1 MKIDRF
7 NLLIYNV
14 VHYNILKKHF
24 FLLGMLMSFCS
35 FGVLAQTSI
44 RGTVTSADGE
54 PIIGANVIEVGTTNG
69 TVTDLDGNY
78 MLKVGANAVL
88 EFTYTGYISQRLT
101 VGAQTAIN
109 VTLLEGVALDEIVVT
124 ALGISREKKSLT
136 YAAQTIQGGQLT
148 QVRDAN
154 FANTLNGKVA
164 GLVVTNAASGVG
176 GATRVNLRGNRSIQS
191 SNNALFVI
199 DGVPVDNSTPGQV
212 GNDFGGYNGSDGVA
226 NINPDDIESISVLK
240 GAAASVLYGSRAA
253 NGVILI
259 TTKKG
264 SAGALSVDVNSGVQ
278 FDAPLTLPYLQ
289 NEFGQGNG
297 GAFGA
302 RASGSWGPKINN
314 QAVTDWTG
322 KSQNMTAQPNNIADF
337 FQLGSAFN
345 NAIGIKGGTEK
356 VQSYFSFTNNQ
367 AAGIVPGNTL
377 DRNTVNWRISTNIS
391 KKFST
396 DAKITYVNQILNNK
410 LRSGEESSEVMNLYK
425 TPRSIRNEDMRNYES
440 PSGAPNYWTS
450 SSIYMNP
457 YWTINRTSADE
468 ERTRT
473 TGLVSATYQ
482 INEDMKVL
490 ARVSLDQ
497 YTDRGENTFYNNT
510 LLFAQAGGSFQKYFR
525 QVQERNAEL
534 LLLGNKKLS
543 NNLKI
548 SYTLG
553 LADLTRKADFTQT
566 NANGLL
572 VPNKFNLGF
581 ARTLSV
587 GTGFVERDLQSVFGS
602 VQVALKD
609 YLYLDL
615 TARNDWS
622 STLPAPHTYFY
633 PSLGLTAVLSDM
645 VELPSFVNFAKLRG
659 SYTRVG
665 NDAAPYLLTQTY
677 SFSQGGIGGFINR
690 DGTQAIGDLKPE
702 LTTSLE
708 FGLDGRFFDNRV
720 GLDLTFYKTNSVNQ
734 LLSLPLAP
742 ASGFS
747 NQYINAG
754 DIQNSGVELTLTGSP
769 VKKDDFVWDITLNY
783 ARNVNKIVSLHP
795 DIKQT
800 FLSSGYGR
808 TAGVL
813 VKEGGAYG
821 DLFADGW
828 ATAPDGQFI
837 MDAAGKPVLT
847 STQAFLGNFNP
858 KFTLGLNNAFSFGKI
873 SINVL
878 IDARVGGVMTSGS
891 DANLAFDGN
900 AAYTTAYRDGGWIL
914 PGVVKSGESF
924 TPNKT
929 PINAE
934 TFWTTVSNGRYSWGQ
949 LFTYDAT
956 NVRIREAA
964 VGYDFSLA
972 NSFVKKARLSIVAR
986 NLFFLTKGNAI
997 IDVPGIPTRKMWFDP
1012 DVNLGAGN
1020 YQGIEYGTLPS
1031 ARSIGLN
1038 LNLSF

>member
-1 MKIDRF
+1 M
-7 NLLIYNV
+7 
-14 VHYNILKKHF
+14 KKHL
-24 FLLGMLMSFCS
+24 FL
-35 FGVLAQTSI
+35 FGVLLYGYSLGVNAQASV
-44 RGTVTSADGE
+44 RGTVTSSDGE
-54 PIIGANVIEVGTTNG
+54 PIIGANVIELGSNNG

-78 MLKVGANAVL
+78 QLKVGPNAIL
-88 EFTYTGYISQRLT
+88 EFTYTGYVSQKFT
-101 VGAQTAIN
+101 VGTQTIIN
-109 VTLLEGVALDEIVVT
+109 VTLAEGVALSEIIVT
-124 ALGISREKKSLT
+124 ALGISRERKSLS

-154 FANTLNGKVA
+154 FVNTLQGKVA
-164 GLVVTNAASGVG
+164 GLVVTSASSGVG

-191 SNNALFVI
+191 SNNALFVV

-226 NINPDDIESISVLK
+226 NINPDDIESINVLK

-264 SAGALSVDVNSGVQ
+264 SAGAISVDVNSGAQ
-278 FDAPLTLPYLQ
+278 FDAPLTLPQLQ
-289 NEFGQGNG
+289 NEYGQGNG

-302 RASGSWGPKINN
+302 KASASWGPKMNN

-322 KSQNMTAQPNNIADF
+322 KSQNMVPQPNNISDF
-337 FQLGSAFN
+337 FQIGSSFN
-345 NAIGIKGGTEK
+345 NSIGIKGGTDK

-367 AAGIVPGNTL
+367 AAGVVPGNTL
-377 DRNTVNWRISTNIS
+377 DRNTINLRISTNLS

-396 DAKITYVNQILNNK
+396 DAKVTYVNQILNNK

-425 TPRSIRNEDMRNYES
+425 TPRSIRIEDMQNYES
-440 PSGAPNYWTS
+440 EAGVPTYWTS

-482 INEDMKVL
+482 INDDIKVL

-497 YTDRGENTFYNNT
+497 YTDKGENTFFNNT
-510 LLFAQAGGSFQKYFR
+510 LLFAWLGGTYQKSFR
-525 QVQERNAEL
+525 QVQERNSEL
-534 LLLGNKKLS
+534 LLIGNKKL
-543 NNLKI
+543 NNKVKL
-548 SYTLG
+548 SYTFG
-553 LADLTRKADFTQT
+553 VADVARKSDFTQT
-566 NANGLL
+566 SANGLL
-572 VPNKFNLGF
+572 VPNKFDLGF
-581 ARTLSV
+581 ARNLAV
-587 GTGFVERDLQSVFGS
+587 GTGFIERDLQSVFGS
-602 VQVALKD
+602 VQVSLND
-609 YLYLDL
+609 YLYFDV

-622 STLPAPHTYFY
+622 STLPAPHSYFY

-645 VELPSFVNFAKLRG
+645 VELPSFISFAKLRG

-677 SFSQGGIGGFINR
+677 SFSQGGVGGFINR
-690 DGTQAIGDLKPE
+690 DATQAFGELKPE

-708 FGLDGRFFDNRV
+708 FGFDGRFFDNRM
-720 GLDLTFYKTNSVNQ
+720 GLDVTFYKTNSINQ

-754 DIQNSGVELTLTGSP
+754 DIENSGVELTLTGSP
-769 VKKDDFVWDITLNY
+769 IKKNDLTWDVMLNY
-783 ARNVNKIVSLHP
+783 ARNVNAIVALHP

-800 FLSSGYGR
+800 FISSGFVR

-821 DLFADGW
+821 DLYADGW
-828 ATAPDGQFI
+828 ARTPSGQLI
-837 MDAAGKPVLT
+837 MDGAGKPLVS
-847 STQAFLGNFNP
+847 STQEYLGNFNP

-873 SINVL
+873 RLNVL
-878 IDARVGGVMTSGS
+878 VDARIGGVMTSGS
-891 DANLAFDGN
+891 DASLAFDGSS
-900 AAYTTAYRDGGWIL
+900 AITTAYREGGWVL
-914 PGVVKSGESF
+914 PGVTLSNNEYI
-924 TPNKT
+924 PNT
-929 PINAE
+929 YPINAE
-934 TFWTTVSNGRYSWGQ
+934 TFWTTVSKGRYSWGQ
-949 LFTYDAT
+949 VFTYDAT

-964 VGYDFSLA
+964 VGYDITI
-972 NSFVKKARLSIVAR
+972 NSQYVKKATLSIVAR
-986 NLFFLTKGNAI
+986 NLFFLAKGNAI
-997 IDVPGIPTRKMWFDP
+997 IDIPGIPTRKMWFDP

-1020 YQGIEYGTLPS
+1020 YQGVEFGTLPS
-1031 ARSIGLN
+1031 SRSIGLN
-1038 LNLSF
+1038 LSLSF

>member
-1 MKIDRF
+1 M
-7 NLLIYNV
+7 
-14 VHYNILKKHF
+14 KKHL
-24 FLLGMLMSFCS
+24 FL
-35 FGVLAQTSI
+35 FGVLLYGYSLGVNAQASV
-44 RGTVTSADGE
+44 RGTVTRSDGE
-54 PIIGANVIEVGTTNG
+54 PIIGANVIELGSNNG

-78 MLKVGANAVL
+78 QLKVGPNAIL
-88 EFTYTGYISQRLT
+88 EFTYTGYVSQKFT
-101 VGAQTAIN
+101 VGTQTIIN
-109 VTLLEGVALDEIVVT
+109 VTLAEGVALSEIIVT
-124 ALGISREKKSLT
+124 ALGISRERKSLS

-154 FANTLNGKVA
+154 FVNTLQGKVA
-164 GLVVTNAASGVG
+164 GLVVTSASSGVG

-191 SNNALFVI
+191 SNNALFVV

-226 NINPDDIESISVLK
+226 NINPDDIESINVLK

-264 SAGALSVDVNSGVQ
+264 SAGAISVDVNSGAQ
-278 FDAPLTLPYLQ
+278 FDAPLTLPQLQ
-289 NEFGQGNG
+289 NEYGQGNG

-302 RASGSWGPKINN
+302 KASASWGPKMNN
-314 QAVTDWTG
+314 QAVIDWTG
-322 KSQNMTAQPNNIADF
+322 KAQGMVPQPNNISDF
-337 FQLGSAFN
+337 FQIGSSFN
-345 NAIGIKGGTEK
+345 NSVGIKGGTDK

-367 AAGIVPGNTL
+367 AAGVVPGNSL
-377 DRNTVNWRISTNIS
+377 DRNTINLRISTNLS

-396 DAKITYVNQILNNK
+396 DAKVTYVNQILNNK

-425 TPRSIRNEDMRNYES
+425 TPRSIRIEDMQNYES
-440 PSGAPNYWTS
+440 EAGVPTYWTS

-482 INEDMKVL
+482 INDDIKVL

-497 YTDRGENTFYNNT
+497 YTDKGENTFFNNT
-510 LLFAQAGGSFQKYFR
+510 LLFAWLGGTYQKSFR
-525 QVQERNAEL
+525 QVQERNSEL
-534 LLLGNKKLS
+534 LLIGNKKL
-543 NNLKI
+543 NNKVKL
-548 SYTLG
+548 SYTFG
-553 LADLTRKADFTQT
+553 VADVARKSDFTQT
-566 NANGLL
+566 SANGLL
-572 VPNKFNLGF
+572 VPNKFDLGF
-581 ARTLSV
+581 ARNLAV
-587 GTGFVERDLQSVFGS
+587 GTGLVERDLQSVFGS
-602 VQVALKD
+602 VQVSLKD
-609 YLYLDL
+609 YLYLDV

-622 STLPAPHTYFY
+622 STLPAPHSYFY

-645 VELPSFVNFAKLRG
+645 VELPSFISFAKLRG

-677 SFSQGGIGGFINR
+677 SFSQGGVGGFINR
-690 DGTQAIGDLKPE
+690 DATQAFGELKPE

-708 FGLDGRFFDNRV
+708 FGFDGRFFDNRM
-720 GLDLTFYKTNSVNQ
+720 GLDVTFYKTNSINQ

-754 DIQNSGVELTLTGSP
+754 DIENSGVELTLTGSP
-769 VKKDDFVWDITLNY
+769 IKKNDLTWDVMLNY
-783 ARNVNKIVSLHP
+783 ARNVNAIVALHP

-800 FLSSGYGR
+800 FISSGFVR

-821 DLFADGW
+821 DLYADGW
-828 ATAPDGQFI
+828 ARTPSGQLI
-837 MDAAGKPVLT
+837 MDGAGKPLVS
-847 STQAFLGNFNP
+847 STQEYLGNFNP

-873 SINVL
+873 RLNVL
-878 IDARVGGVMTSGS
+878 VDARIGGVMTSGS
-891 DANLAFDGN
+891 DASLAFDGSS
-900 AAYTTAYRDGGWIL
+900 AITTAYREGGWVL
-914 PGVVKSGESF
+914 PGVTLSNNEYI
-924 TPNKT
+924 PNT
-929 PINAE
+929 YPINAE
-934 TFWTTVSNGRYSWGQ
+934 TFWTTVSKGRYSWGQ
-949 LFTYDAT
+949 VFTYDAT

-964 VGYDFSLA
+964 VGYDITI
-972 NSFVKKARLSIVAR
+972 NSQYVKKATLSIVAR
-986 NLFFLTKGNAI
+986 NLFFLAKGNAI
-997 IDVPGIPTRKMWFDP
+997 IDIPGIPTRKMWFDP

-1020 YQGIEYGTLPS
+1020 YQGVEFGTLPS
-1031 ARSIGLN
+1031 SRSIGLN
-1038 LNLSF
+1038 LSLSF

>member
-1 MKIDRF
+1 M
-7 NLLIYNV
+7 
-14 VHYNILKKHF
+14 KKHL
-24 FLLGMLMSFCS
+24 FLFGVLMSFCS
-35 FGVLAQTSI
+35 FGVFAQVSI
-44 RGTVTSADGE
+44 RGTVTSSDGE
-54 PIIGANVIEVGTTNG
+54 PVIGANVIELGTTNG

-78 MLKVGANAVL
+78 ILKVGANAVI
-88 EFTYTGYISQRLT
+88 EFTYTGYVTQKIT
-101 VGAQTAIN
+101 VGAQTTIN
-109 VTLLEGVALDEIVVT
+109 VTLTEGVALSEIVVT

-264 SAGALSVDVNSGVQ
+264 GAGAISVDANSGVQ

-289 NEFGQGNG
+289 NEYGQGNG

-302 RASGSWGPKINN
+302 RASGSWGPKMNN
-314 QAVTDWTG
+314 QALTDWTG
-322 KSQNMTAQPNNIADF
+322 KSQNMTPQPNNVADF
-337 FQLGSAFN
+337 FQIGSAFN
-345 NAIGIKGGTEK
+345 NAVGIKAGTDK
-356 VQSYFSFTNNQ
+356 VKSYFSFTNNQ
-367 AAGIVPGNTL
+367 ASGVIPGNTL
-377 DRNTVNWRISTNIS
+377 DRNTVNLRISTNLS

-396 DAKITYVNQILNNK
+396 DAKVTYVNQMLNNK

-425 TPRSIRNEDMRNYES
+425 TPRSIRIEDMQNYES
-440 PSGAPNYWTS
+440 ESGAPNYWTS

-473 TGLVSATYQ
+473 TGLVSATYN
-482 INEDMKVL
+482 INNDMKVL

-534 LLLGNKKLS
+534 LLIGNKKI
-543 NNLKI
+543 NNNFKL
-548 SYTLG
+548 SYTFG
-553 LADLTRKADFTQT
+553 LADLARKSDFTQT
-566 NANGLL
+566 SANGLL
-572 VPNKFNLGF
+572 VPNKFDLGF

-587 GTGFVERDLQSVFGS
+587 GTGFVERDLQSAFGT
-602 VQVALKD
+602 VQVSLKD
-609 YLYLDL
+609 YLYLDV

-622 STLPAPHTYFY
+622 STLPAPHSYFY

-645 VELPSFVNFAKLRG
+645 VELPSFVSFAKFRG

-702 LTTSLE
+702 LTTSVE
-708 FGLDGRFFDNRV
+708 FGFDGRFFDNRM
-720 GLDLTFYKTNSVNQ
+720 GLDVTFYRTNSVNQ

-769 VKKDDFVWDITLNY
+769 IKKDDFVWDLTLNY
-783 ARNVNKIVSLHP
+783 ARNVNTIVSLHP

-821 DLFADGW
+821 DLYADGW
-828 ATAPDGQFI
+828 AKAPDGQFI
-837 MDAAGKPVLT
+837 MDASGKPVLT
-847 STQAFLGNFNP
+847 STQEFLGNFNP

-873 SINVL
+873 SLNVL
-878 IDARVGGVMTSGS
+878 VDARIGGVMTSGS

-900 AAYTTAYRDGGWIL
+900 AAYTTAYRDGGWVL
-914 PGVVKSGESF
+914 PGVIKKGESY
-924 TPNKT
+924 TPNTT

-964 VGYDFSLA
+964 VGYNFTVN
-972 NSFVKKARLSIVAR
+972 NSFVKKAKLSIVAR
-986 NLFFLTKGNAI
+986 NLFFLTKGKAI
-997 IDVPGIPTRKMWFDP
+997 IDVPGVPTRKMWFDP

-1020 YQGIEYGTLPS
+1020 YQGIEYGSLPS

>member
-1 MKIDRF
+1 M
-7 NLLIYNV
+7 
-14 VHYNILKKHF
+14 KKHL
-24 FLLGMLMSFCS
+24 FL
-35 FGVLAQTSI
+35 FGVLLYGYSLGVNAQASV
-44 RGTVTSADGE
+44 RGTVTSSDGE
-54 PIIGANVIEVGTTNG
+54 PIIGANVIELGSNNG

-78 MLKVGANAVL
+78 QLKVGPNAIL
-88 EFTYTGYISQRLT
+88 EFTYTGYVSQKFT
-101 VGAQTAIN
+101 VGTQTIIN
-109 VTLLEGVALDEIVVT
+109 VTLAEGVALSEIIVT
-124 ALGISREKKSLT
+124 ALGISRERKSLS

-154 FANTLNGKVA
+154 FVNTLQGKVA
-164 GLVVTNAASGVG
+164 GLVVTSASSGVG

-191 SNNALFVI
+191 SNNALFVV

-226 NINPDDIESISVLK
+226 NINPDDIESINVLK

-264 SAGALSVDVNSGVQ
+264 SAGAISVDVNSGAQ
-278 FDAPLTLPYLQ
+278 FDAPLTLPQLQ
-289 NEFGQGNG
+289 NEYGQGNG

-302 RASGSWGPKINN
+302 KASASWGPKMNN
-314 QAVTDWTG
+314 QAVIDWTG
-322 KSQNMTAQPNNIADF
+322 KAQGMVPQPNNISDF
-337 FQLGSAFN
+337 FQIGSSFN
-345 NAIGIKGGTEK
+345 NSVGIKGGTDK

-367 AAGIVPGNTL
+367 AAGVVPGNSL
-377 DRNTVNWRISTNIS
+377 DRNTINLRISTNLS

-396 DAKITYVNQILNNK
+396 DAKVTYVNQILNNK

-425 TPRSIRNEDMRNYES
+425 TPRSIRIEDMQNYES
-440 PSGAPNYWTS
+440 EAGVPTYWTS

-482 INEDMKVL
+482 INDDIKVL

-497 YTDRGENTFYNNT
+497 YTDKGENTFFNNT
-510 LLFAQAGGSFQKYFR
+510 LLFAWLGGTYQKSFR
-525 QVQERNAEL
+525 QVQERNSEL
-534 LLLGNKKLS
+534 LLIGNKKL
-543 NNLKI
+543 NNKVKL
-548 SYTLG
+548 SYTFG
-553 LADLTRKADFTQT
+553 VADVARKSDFTQT
-566 NANGLL
+566 SANGLL
-572 VPNKFNLGF
+572 VPNKFDLGF
-581 ARTLSV
+581 ARNLAV
-587 GTGFVERDLQSVFGS
+587 GTGLVERDLQSVFGS
-602 VQVALKD
+602 VQVSLKD
-609 YLYLDL
+609 YLYLDV

-622 STLPAPHTYFY
+622 STLPAPHSYFY

-645 VELPSFVNFAKLRG
+645 VELPSFISFAKLRG

-677 SFSQGGIGGFINR
+677 SFSQGGVGGFINR
-690 DGTQAIGDLKPE
+690 DATQAFGELKPE

-708 FGLDGRFFDNRV
+708 FGFDGRFFDNRM
-720 GLDLTFYKTNSVNQ
+720 GLDVTFYKTNSINQ

-754 DIQNSGVELTLTGSP
+754 DIENSGVELTLTGSP
-769 VKKDDFVWDITLNY
+769 IKKNDLTWDVMLNY
-783 ARNVNKIVSLHP
+783 ARNVNAIVALHP

-800 FLSSGYGR
+800 FISSGFVR

-821 DLFADGW
+821 DLYADGW
-828 ATAPDGQFI
+828 ARTPSGQLI
-837 MDAAGKPVLT
+837 MDGAGKPLVS
-847 STQAFLGNFNP
+847 STQEYLGNFNP

-873 SINVL
+873 RLNVL
-878 IDARVGGVMTSGS
+878 VDARIGGVMTSGS
-891 DANLAFDGN
+891 DASLAFDGSS
-900 AAYTTAYRDGGWIL
+900 AITTAYREGGWVL
-914 PGVVKSGESF
+914 PGVTLSNNEYI
-924 TPNKT
+924 PNT
-929 PINAE
+929 YPINAE
-934 TFWTTVSNGRYSWGQ
+934 TFWTTVSKGRYSWGQ
-949 LFTYDAT
+949 VFTYDAT

-964 VGYDFSLA
+964 VGYDITI
-972 NSFVKKARLSIVAR
+972 NSQYVKKATLSIVAR
-986 NLFFLTKGNAI
+986 NLFFLAKGNAI
-997 IDVPGIPTRKMWFDP
+997 IDIPGIPTRKMWFDP

-1020 YQGIEYGTLPS
+1020 YQGVEFGTLPS
-1031 ARSIGLN
+1031 SRSIGLN
-1038 LNLSF
+1038 LSLSF

>member
-1 MKIDRF
+1 MMKH
-7 NLLIYNV
+7 L
-14 VHYNILKKHF
+14 
-24 FLLGMLMSFCS
+24 FLFGMLLSCCS
-35 FGVLAQTSI
+35 IGALAQASI
-44 RGTVTSADGE
+44 RGTVTSSDGE
-54 PIIGANVIEVGTTNG
+54 PIIGANVIELGSNNG

-78 MLKVGANAVL
+78 QLKVGVNAIL
-88 EFTYTGYISQRLT
+88 EFTYTGYVSQKFT
-101 VGAQTAIN
+101 VGTQTIIN
-109 VTLLEGVALDEIVVT
+109 VTLTEGVALSEIVVT

-154 FANTLNGKVA
+154 FANTLQGKVA
-164 GLVVTNAASGVG
+164 GLVVTNASSGVG

-264 SAGALSVDVNSGVQ
+264 GAGAISVDVNSGAQ

-289 NEFGQGNG
+289 NEYGQGNG
-297 GAFGA
+297 GVFGA
-302 RASGSWGPKINN
+302 RASGSWGPKMNN

-322 KSQNMTAQPNNIADF
+322 KSQNMTPQPNNISDF
-337 FQLGSAFN
+337 FQLGSSFN
-345 NAIGIKGGTEK
+345 NSVGIKGGTDK

-367 AAGIVPGNTL
+367 AAGVVPGNTL
-377 DRNTVNWRISTNIS
+377 DRNTVNLRISTNLS

-396 DAKITYVNQILNNK
+396 DAKVTYVNQILNNK

-425 TPRSIRNEDMRNYES
+425 TPRSVRNVDMQNYES
-440 PSGAPNYWTS
+440 ASGAPNYWTS

-473 TGLVSATYQ
+473 TGLVSATYN
-482 INEDMKVL
+482 INDDMKVL

-534 LLLGNKKLS
+534 LLIGNKKINS
-543 NNLKI
+543 NLKL
-548 SYTLG
+548 SYTFG
-553 LADLTRKADFTQT
+553 IADLARKSDFTQT
-566 NANGLL
+566 SANGLL
-572 VPNKFNLGF
+572 VPNKFDLGF

-602 VQVALKD
+602 VQVSLKD
-609 YLYLDL
+609 YLYLDV
-615 TARNDWS
+615 TTRNDWS
-622 STLPAPHTYFY
+622 STLPAPHSYFY

-645 VELPSFVNFAKLRG
+645 IELPSFVSFAKLRG

-702 LTTSLE
+702 LTTSVE
-708 FGLDGRFFDNRV
+708 FGFDGRFFDNRI
-720 GLDLTFYKTNSVNQ
+720 GLDVTFYRTNSVNQ

-769 VKKDDFVWDITLNY
+769 VKKDDFSWDITLNY
-783 ARNVNKIVSLHP
+783 ARNVNTIVSLHP

-821 DLFADGW
+821 DLYADGW
-828 ATAPDGQFI
+828 AQAPDGKFI
-837 MDAAGKPVLT
+837 MDASGKPVLT
-847 STQAFLGNFNP
+847 ATQEFLGNFNP
-858 KFTLGLNNAFSFGKI
+858 KFTLGLNNAFSFGKM
-873 SINVL
+873 SVNVL
-878 IDARVGGVMTSGS
+878 IDARIGGVMTSGS

-900 AAYTTAYRDGGWIL
+900 AAYTTAYREGGWVI
-914 PGVVKSGESF
+914 PGVVKNGESY
-924 TPNKT
+924 TPNTT

-964 VGYDFSLA
+964 VGYDFTVN
-972 NSFVKKARLSIVAR
+972 NSFVKKAKLSIVAR
-986 NLFFLTKGNAI
+986 NLFFLAKGNAI
-997 IDVPGIPTRKMWFDP
+997 MDIPGVPTRKMWFDP

>member
-1 MKIDRF
+1 M
-7 NLLIYNV
+7 
-14 VHYNILKKHF
+14 KKHL
-24 FLLGMLMSFCS
+24 FL
-35 FGVLAQTSI
+35 FGVLLYGYSLGVNAQASV
-44 RGTVTSADGE
+44 RGTVTRSDGE
-54 PIIGANVIEVGTTNG
+54 PIIGANVIELGSNNG

-78 MLKVGANAVL
+78 QLKVGPNAIL
-88 EFTYTGYISQRLT
+88 EFTYTGYVSQKFT
-101 VGAQTAIN
+101 VGTQTIIN
-109 VTLLEGVALDEIVVT
+109 VTLAEGVALSEIIVT
-124 ALGISREKKSLT
+124 ALGISRERKSLS

-154 FANTLNGKVA
+154 FVNTLQGKVA
-164 GLVVTNAASGVG
+164 GLVVTSASSGVG

-191 SNNALFVI
+191 SNNALFVV

-226 NINPDDIESISVLK
+226 NINPDDIESINVLK

-264 SAGALSVDVNSGVQ
+264 SAGAISVDVNSGAQ
-278 FDAPLTLPYLQ
+278 FDAPLTLPHLQ
-289 NEFGQGNG
+289 NEYGQGNG

-302 RASGSWGPKINN
+302 KASASWGPKMNN
-314 QAVTDWTG
+314 QAVIDWTG
-322 KSQNMTAQPNNIADF
+322 KAQGMVPQPNNISDF
-337 FQLGSAFN
+337 FQIGSSFSN
-345 NAIGIKGGTEK
+345 SVGIKGGTDK

-367 AAGIVPGNTL
+367 AAGVVPGNSL
-377 DRNTVNWRISTNIS
+377 DRNTINLRISTNLS

-396 DAKITYVNQILNNK
+396 DAKVTYVNQILNNK

-425 TPRSIRNEDMRNYES
+425 TPRSIRIEDMQNYES
-440 PSGAPNYWTS
+440 EAGVPTYWTS

-482 INEDMKVL
+482 INDDIKVL

-497 YTDRGENTFYNNT
+497 YTDKGENTFFNNT
-510 LLFAQAGGSFQKYFR
+510 LLFAWLGGTYQKSFR
-525 QVQERNAEL
+525 QVQERNSEL
-534 LLLGNKKLS
+534 LLIGNKKL
-543 NNLKI
+543 NNKVKL
-548 SYTLG
+548 SYTFG
-553 LADLTRKADFTQT
+553 VADVARKSDFTQT
-566 NANGLL
+566 SANGLL
-572 VPNKFNLGF
+572 VPNKFDLGF
-581 ARTLSV
+581 ARNLAV
-587 GTGFVERDLQSVFGS
+587 GTGFIERDLQSVFGS
-602 VQVALKD
+602 VQVSLND
-609 YLYLDL
+609 YLYFDV

-622 STLPAPHTYFY
+622 STLPAPHSYFY

-645 VELPSFVNFAKLRG
+645 VELPSFISFAKLRG

-677 SFSQGGIGGFINR
+677 SFSQGGVGGFINR
-690 DGTQAIGDLKPE
+690 DATQAFGELKPE

-708 FGLDGRFFDNRV
+708 FGFDGRFFDNRM
-720 GLDLTFYKTNSVNQ
+720 GLDVTFYKTNSINQ

-754 DIQNSGVELTLTGSP
+754 DIKNSGVELTLTGSP
-769 VKKDDFVWDITLNY
+769 IKKNDLTWDVMLNY
-783 ARNVNKIVSLHP
+783 ARNVNAIVALHP

-800 FLSSGYGR
+800 FISSGFVR

-821 DLFADGW
+821 DLYADGW
-828 ATAPDGQFI
+828 ARTPSGQLI
-837 MDAAGKPVLT
+837 MDGAGKPLVS
-847 STQAFLGNFNP
+847 STQEYLGNFNP

-873 SINVL
+873 RLNVL
-878 IDARVGGVMTSGS
+878 VDARIGGVMTSGS
-891 DANLAFDGN
+891 DASLAFDGSS
-900 AAYTTAYRDGGWIL
+900 AITTAYREGGWVL
-914 PGVVKSGESF
+914 PGVTLSNNEYI
-924 TPNKT
+924 PNT
-929 PINAE
+929 YPINAE
-934 TFWTTVSNGRYSWGQ
+934 TFWTTVSKGRYSWGQ
-949 LFTYDAT
+949 VFTYDAT

-964 VGYDFSLA
+964 VGYDITI
-972 NSFVKKARLSIVAR
+972 NSQYVKKATLSIVAR
-986 NLFFLTKGNAI
+986 NLFFLAKGNAI
-997 IDVPGIPTRKMWFDP
+997 IDIPGIPTRKMWFDP

-1020 YQGIEYGTLPS
+1020 YQGVEFGTLPS
-1031 ARSIGLN
+1031 SRSIGLN
-1038 LNLSF
+1038 LSLSF

>member
-1 MKIDRF
+1 M
-7 NLLIYNV
+7 
-14 VHYNILKKHF
+14 KKHL
-24 FLLGMLMSFCS
+24 FL
-35 FGVLAQTSI
+35 FGVLLYGYSLGVNAQASV
-44 RGTVTSADGE
+44 RGTVTHSDGE
-54 PIIGANVIEVGTTNG
+54 PIIGANVIELGSNNG

-78 MLKVGANAVL
+78 QLKVGPNAIL
-88 EFTYTGYISQRLT
+88 EFTYTGYVSQKFT
-101 VGAQTAIN
+101 VGNQTIIN
-109 VTLLEGVALDEIVVT
+109 VTLAEGVALSEIIFT
-124 ALGISREKKSLT
+124 ALGISRERKSLS

-154 FANTLNGKVA
+154 FVNTLQGKVA
-164 GLVVTNAASGVG
+164 GLVVTSASSGVG

-191 SNNALFVI
+191 SNNALFVV

-226 NINPDDIESISVLK
+226 NINPDDIESINVLK

-264 SAGALSVDVNSGVQ
+264 SAGAISVDVNSGAQ
-278 FDAPLTLPYLQ
+278 FDAPLTLPHLQ
-289 NEFGQGNG
+289 NEYGQGNG

-302 RASGSWGPKINN
+302 KASASWGPKMNN

-322 KSQNMTAQPNNIADF
+322 KSQNMVPQPNNISDF
-337 FQLGSAFN
+337 FQIGSSFN
-345 NAIGIKGGTEK
+345 NSVGIKGGSEK

-367 AAGIVPGNTL
+367 VSGIVPGNTL
-377 DRNTVNWRISTNIS
+377 DRNTINLRISTNLS

-396 DAKITYVNQILNNK
+396 DAKVTYVNQILNNK

-425 TPRSIRNEDMRNYES
+425 TPRSIRIEDMQNYES
-440 PSGAPNYWTS
+440 EAGVPTYWTS

-482 INEDMKVL
+482 INDDMKVL

-497 YTDRGENTFYNNT
+497 YTDKGENTFYNNT
-510 LLFAQAGGSFQKYFR
+510 LLFAWLGGTYQKSFR
-525 QVQERNAEL
+525 QVQERNSEL
-534 LLLGNKKLS
+534 LFIGNKKL
-543 NNLKI
+543 NNKVKL
-548 SYTLG
+548 SYTFG
-553 LADLTRKADFTQT
+553 VADVARKSDFTQT
-566 NANGLL
+566 SANGLL
-572 VPNKFNLGF
+572 VPNKFDLGF
-581 ARTLSV
+581 ARNLAV
-587 GTGFVERDLQSVFGS
+587 GTGFIERDLQSVFGS
-602 VQVALKD
+602 VQVSLND
-609 YLYLDL
+609 YLYFDV

-622 STLPAPHTYFY
+622 STLPAPHSYFY

-645 VELPSFVNFAKLRG
+645 VELPSFISFAKLRG

-677 SFSQGGIGGFINR
+677 SFSQGGVGGFINR
-690 DGTQAIGDLKPE
+690 DATQAFDELKPE

-708 FGLDGRFFDNRV
+708 FGFDGRFFDNRM
-720 GLDLTFYKTNSVNQ
+720 GLDVTFYKTNSINQ

-754 DIQNSGVELTLTGSP
+754 DIENSGVELTLTGSP
-769 VKKDDFVWDITLNY
+769 IKKNDLTWDVTLNY
-783 ARNVNKIVSLHP
+783 ARNVNTVVTLHP

-800 FLSSGYGR
+800 FISSGFVR

-821 DLFADGW
+821 DLYADGW
-828 ATAPDGQFI
+828 ARTASGQLI
-837 MDAAGKPVLT
+837 MDGAGKPLVS
-847 STQAFLGNFNP
+847 STQEYLGNFNP
-858 KFTLGLNNAFSFGKI
+858 KFTIGLNNAFAFGKI
-873 SINVL
+873 RINVL
-878 IDARVGGVMTSGS
+878 VDARIGGVMTSGS
-891 DANLAFDGN
+891 DASLAFDGSS
-900 AAYTTAYRDGGWIL
+900 AITTAYREGGWVL
-914 PGVVKSGESF
+914 PGVTLSNNEYI
-924 TPNKT
+924 PNT
-929 PINAE
+929 SPINAE
-934 TFWTTVSNGRYSWGQ
+934 TFWTTVSKGRYSWGQ
-949 LFTYDAT
+949 VFTYDAT

-964 VGYDFSLA
+964 VGYDITI
-972 NSFVKKARLSIVAR
+972 NSQYVKKATLSIVAR
-986 NLFFLTKGNAI
+986 NLFFLAKGNAI
-997 IDVPGIPTRKMWFDP
+997 IDIPGIPTRKMWFDP

-1020 YQGIEYGTLPS
+1020 YQGVEFGTLPS
-1031 ARSIGLN
+1031 SRSIGLN
-1038 LNLSF
+1038 LSLSF

>member
-1 MKIDRF
+1 MMKH
-7 NLLIYNV
+7 L
-14 VHYNILKKHF
+14 
-24 FLLGMLMSFCS
+24 FLFGMLLSCCS
-35 FGVLAQTSI
+35 IGALAQASI
-44 RGTVTSADGE
+44 RGTVTSSDGE
-54 PIIGANVIEVGTTNG
+54 PIIGANVIELGSNNG

-78 MLKVGANAVL
+78 QLKVGVNAIL
-88 EFTYTGYISQRLT
+88 EFTYTGYVSQKFT
-101 VGAQTAIN
+101 VGTQTIIN
-109 VTLLEGVALDEIVVT
+109 VTMTEGVALSEIVVT

-154 FANTLNGKVA
+154 FANTLQGKVA
-164 GLVVTNAASGVG
+164 GLVVTNASSGVG

-264 SAGALSVDVNSGVQ
+264 GAGAISVDVNSGAQ

-289 NEFGQGNG
+289 NEYGQGNG
-297 GAFGA
+297 GVFGA
-302 RASGSWGPKINN
+302 RASGSWGPKMNN

-322 KSQNMTAQPNNIADF
+322 KSQNMTPQPNNISDF
-337 FQLGSAFN
+337 FQLGSSFN
-345 NAIGIKGGTEK
+345 NSVGIKGGTDK

-367 AAGIVPGNTL
+367 AAGVVPGNTL
-377 DRNTVNWRISTNIS
+377 DRNTVNLRISTNLS

-396 DAKITYVNQILNNK
+396 DAKVTYVNQILNNK

-425 TPRSIRNEDMRNYES
+425 TPRSVRNVDMQNYES
-440 PSGAPNYWTS
+440 ASGAPNYWTS

-473 TGLVSATYQ
+473 TGLVSATYN
-482 INEDMKVL
+482 INDDMKVL

-534 LLLGNKKLS
+534 LLIGNKKINS
-543 NNLKI
+543 NLKL
-548 SYTLG
+548 SYTFG
-553 LADLTRKADFTQT
+553 IADLARKSDFTQT
-566 NANGLL
+566 SANGLL
-572 VPNKFNLGF
+572 VPNKFDLGF

-602 VQVALKD
+602 VQVSLKD
-609 YLYLDL
+609 YLYLDV
-615 TARNDWS
+615 TTRNDWS
-622 STLPAPHTYFY
+622 STLPAPHSYFY

-645 VELPSFVNFAKLRG
+645 IELPSFVSFAKLRG

-702 LTTSLE
+702 LTTSVE
-708 FGLDGRFFDNRV
+708 FGFDGRFFDNRI
-720 GLDLTFYKTNSVNQ
+720 GLDVTFYRTNSVNQ

-769 VKKDDFVWDITLNY
+769 VKKDDFSWDITLNY
-783 ARNVNKIVSLHP
+783 ARNVNTIVSLHP

-821 DLFADGW
+821 DLYADGW
-828 ATAPDGQFI
+828 AQAPDGKFI
-837 MDAAGKPVLT
+837 MDASGKPVLT
-847 STQAFLGNFNP
+847 ATQEFLGNFNP
-858 KFTLGLNNAFSFGKI
+858 KFTLGLNNAFSFGKMSVNI
-873 SINVL
+873 L
-878 IDARVGGVMTSGS
+878 IDARIGGVMTSGS

-900 AAYTTAYRDGGWIL
+900 AAYTTAYREGGWVI
-914 PGVVKSGESF
+914 PGVVKNGESY
-924 TPNKT
+924 TPNTT

-964 VGYDFSLA
+964 VGYDFTVN
-972 NSFVKKARLSIVAR
+972 NSFVKKAKLSIVAR
-986 NLFFLTKGNAI
+986 NLFFLAKGNAI
-997 IDVPGIPTRKMWFDP
+997 MDIPGVPTRKMWFDP

>member
-1 MKIDRF
+1 M
-7 NLLIYNV
+7 
-14 VHYNILKKHF
+14 KKHL
-24 FLLGMLMSFCS
+24 FLLGVLLSCCS
-35 FGVLAQTSI
+35 FGALAQASI
-44 RGTVTSADGE
+44 RGTVTSPDGE
-54 PIIGANVIEVGTTNG
+54 PIIGANVIELGSNNG
-69 TVTDLDGNY
+69 TATDLDGNY
-78 MLKVGANAVL
+78 LLKVGANAIL
-88 EFTYTGYISQRLT
+88 EFTYTGYVSQKFT
-101 VGAQTAIN
+101 VGTQTIIN
-109 VTLLEGVALDEIVVT
+109 VTLTEGVALSEIIVT

-154 FANTLNGKVA
+154 FTNTLQGKVA
-164 GLVVTNAASGVG
+164 GLVVTNASSGVG

-264 SAGALSVDVNSGVQ
+264 GAGAISVDVNSGAQ

-289 NEFGQGNG
+289 NEYGQGNG

-302 RASGSWGPKINN
+302 RASGSWGPKMNN

-322 KSQNMTAQPNNIADF
+322 KSQNMVPQPNNISDF
-337 FQLGSAFN
+337 FQLGSSFN
-345 NAIGIKGGTEK
+345 NSVGIKGGTDK

-367 AAGIVPGNTL
+367 AAGVVPGNTL
-377 DRNTVNWRISTNIS
+377 DRNTVNLRISTNLS

-396 DAKITYVNQILNNK
+396 DAKVTYVNQILNNK

-425 TPRSIRNEDMRNYES
+425 TPRSIRIEDMQNYES
-440 PSGAPNYWTS
+440 GSGAPNYWTS

-473 TGLVSATYQ
+473 TGLVSATYN
-482 INEDMKVL
+482 INDDMKVL

-534 LLLGNKKLS
+534 LLIGNKKINS
-543 NNLKI
+543 NLKL
-548 SYTLG
+548 SYTFG
-553 LADLTRKADFTQT
+553 VADLARKSDFTQT
-566 NANGLL
+566 SANGLL
-572 VPNKFNLGF
+572 VPNKFDLGF

-587 GTGFVERDLQSVFGS
+587 GTGFVERDLQSAFGS
-602 VQVALKD
+602 VQVSLKD
-609 YLYLDL
+609 YLYLDV

-622 STLPAPHTYFY
+622 STLPAPHSYFY

-645 VELPSFVNFAKLRG
+645 VELPSFVSFAKFRG

-677 SFSQGGIGGFINR
+677 SFSQGGVGGFINR

-708 FGLDGRFFDNRV
+708 FGFDGRFFDNRM
-720 GLDLTFYKTNSVNQ
+720 GLDVTFYKTNSVNQ

-754 DIQNSGVELTLTGSP
+754 DIENSGVELTLTGSP
-769 VKKDDFVWDITLNY
+769 IKKDDFSWDITLNY
-783 ARNVNKIVSLHP
+783 ARNVNTIISLHP

-821 DLFADGW
+821 DLYADGW
-828 ATAPDGQFI
+828 AQAPDGQFI
-837 MDAAGKPVLT
+837 MDASGKPVLT
-847 STQAFLGNFNP
+847 ATQEFLGNFNP
-858 KFTLGLNNAFSFGKI
+858 KFSLGLNNAFSFGKM
-873 SINVL
+873 SVNVL
-878 IDARVGGVMTSGS
+878 IDARIGGVMTSGS

-900 AAYTTAYRDGGWIL
+900 AAYTTAYREGGWVI
-914 PGVVKSGESF
+914 PGVVKNGESY
-924 TPNKT
+924 TPNTT

-964 VGYDFSLA
+964 VGYDFTVN
-972 NSFVKKARLSIVAR
+972 NSFVKKAKLSIVAR
-986 NLFFLTKGNAI
+986 NLFFLAKGNAI
-997 IDVPGIPTRKMWFDP
+997 MDVPGVPTRKMWFDP

-1020 YQGIEYGTLPS
+1020 YQGVEYGTLPS

>member
-1 MKIDRF
+1 M
-7 NLLIYNV
+7 
-14 VHYNILKKHF
+14 KKHL
-24 FLLGMLMSFCS
+24 FL
-35 FGVLAQTSI
+35 FGVLLYGYSLGVNAQASV
-44 RGTVTSADGE
+44 RGTVTSSDGE
-54 PIIGANVIEVGTTNG
+54 PIIGANVIELGSNNG

-78 MLKVGANAVL
+78 QLKVGPNAIL
-88 EFTYTGYISQRLT
+88 EFTYTGYVSQKFT
-101 VGAQTAIN
+101 VGNQTIIN
-109 VTLLEGVALDEIVVT
+109 VTLAEGVALSEIIVT
-124 ALGISREKKSLT
+124 ALGISRERKSLS

-154 FANTLNGKVA
+154 FVNTLQGKVA
-164 GLVVTNAASGVG
+164 GLVVTSASSGVG

-191 SNNALFVI
+191 SNNALFVV

-226 NINPDDIESISVLK
+226 NINPDDIESINVLK

-264 SAGALSVDVNSGVQ
+264 SAGAISVDVNSGAQ
-278 FDAPLTLPYLQ
+278 FDAPLTLPHLQ
-289 NEFGQGNG
+289 NEYGQGNG

-302 RASGSWGPKINN
+302 KASASWGPKMNN
-314 QAVTDWTG
+314 QAVIDWTG
-322 KSQNMTAQPNNIADF
+322 KAQGMVPQPNNISDF
-337 FQLGSAFN
+337 FQIGSSFN
-345 NAIGIKGGTEK
+345 NSVGIKGGTDK

-367 AAGIVPGNTL
+367 AAGVVPGNSL
-377 DRNTVNWRISTNIS
+377 DRNTINLRISTNLS

-396 DAKITYVNQILNNK
+396 DAKVTYVNQILNNK

-425 TPRSIRNEDMRNYES
+425 TPRSIRIEDMQNYES
-440 PSGAPNYWTS
+440 EAGVPTYWTS

-482 INEDMKVL
+482 INDDIKVL

-497 YTDRGENTFYNNT
+497 YTDKGENTFFNNT
-510 LLFAQAGGSFQKYFR
+510 LLFAWLGGTYQKSFR
-525 QVQERNAEL
+525 QVQERNSEL
-534 LLLGNKKLS
+534 LLIGNKKL
-543 NNLKI
+543 NNKVKL
-548 SYTLG
+548 SYTFG
-553 LADLTRKADFTQT
+553 VADVARKSDFTQT
-566 NANGLL
+566 SANGLL
-572 VPNKFNLGF
+572 VPNKFDLGF
-581 ARTLSV
+581 ARNLAV
-587 GTGFVERDLQSVFGS
+587 GTGFIERDLQSVFGS
-602 VQVALKD
+602 VQVSLND
-609 YLYLDL
+609 YLYFDV

-622 STLPAPHTYFY
+622 STLPAPHSYFY

-645 VELPSFVNFAKLRG
+645 VELPSFISFAKLRG

-677 SFSQGGIGGFINR
+677 SFSQGGVGGFINR
-690 DGTQAIGDLKPE
+690 DATQAFGELKPE

-708 FGLDGRFFDNRV
+708 FGFDGRFFDNRM
-720 GLDLTFYKTNSVNQ
+720 GLDVTFYKTNSINQ

-754 DIQNSGVELTLTGSP
+754 DIENSGVELTLTGSP
-769 VKKDDFVWDITLNY
+769 IKKNDLTWDVMLNY
-783 ARNVNKIVSLHP
+783 ARNVNAIVALHP

-800 FLSSGYGR
+800 FISSGFVR

-821 DLFADGW
+821 DLYADGW
-828 ATAPDGQFI
+828 ARTPSGQLI
-837 MDAAGKPVLT
+837 MDGAGKPLVS
-847 STQAFLGNFNP
+847 STQEYLGNFNP

-873 SINVL
+873 RLNVL
-878 IDARVGGVMTSGS
+878 VDARIGGVMTSGS
-891 DANLAFDGN
+891 DASLAFDGSS
-900 AAYTTAYRDGGWIL
+900 AITTAYREGGWVL
-914 PGVVKSGESF
+914 PGVTLSNNEYI
-924 TPNKT
+924 PNT
-929 PINAE
+929 YPINAE
-934 TFWTTVSNGRYSWGQ
+934 TFWTTVSKGRYSWGQ
-949 LFTYDAT
+949 VFTYDAT

-964 VGYDFSLA
+964 VGYDITI
-972 NSFVKKARLSIVAR
+972 NSQYVKKATLSIVAR
-986 NLFFLTKGNAI
+986 NLFFLAKGNAI
-997 IDVPGIPTRKMWFDP
+997 IDIPGIPTRKMWFDP

-1020 YQGIEYGTLPS
+1020 YQGVEFGTLPS
-1031 ARSIGLN
+1031 SRSIGLN
-1038 LNLSF
+1038 LSLSF

>member
-1 MKIDRF
+1 M
-7 NLLIYNV
+7 
-14 VHYNILKKHF
+14 KKHL
-24 FLLGMLMSFCS
+24 FL
-35 FGVLAQTSI
+35 FGVLLYGYSLGVNAQASV
-44 RGTVTSADGE
+44 RGTVTSSDGE
-54 PIIGANVIEVGTTNG
+54 PIIGANVIELGSNNG

-78 MLKVGANAVL
+78 QLKVGPNAIL
-88 EFTYTGYISQRLT
+88 EFTYTGYVSQKFT
-101 VGAQTAIN
+101 VGTQTIIN
-109 VTLLEGVALDEIVVT
+109 VTLAEGVALSEIIVT
-124 ALGISREKKSLT
+124 ALGISRERKSLS

-154 FANTLNGKVA
+154 FVNTLQGKVA
-164 GLVVTNAASGVG
+164 GLVVTSASSGVG

-191 SNNALFVI
+191 SNNALFVV

-226 NINPDDIESISVLK
+226 NINPDDIESINVLK

-264 SAGALSVDVNSGVQ
+264 SAGAISVDVNSGAQ
-278 FDAPLTLPYLQ
+278 FDAPLTLPHLQ
-289 NEFGQGNG
+289 NEYGQGNG

-302 RASGSWGPKINN
+302 KASASWGPKMNN

-322 KSQNMTAQPNNIADF
+322 KSQNMVPQPNNISDF
-337 FQLGSAFN
+337 FQIGSSFN
-345 NAIGIKGGTEK
+345 NSVGIKGGTDK

-367 AAGIVPGNTL
+367 AAGVVPGNSL
-377 DRNTVNWRISTNIS
+377 DRNTINLRISTNLS

-396 DAKITYVNQILNNK
+396 DAKVTYVNQILNNK

-425 TPRSIRNEDMRNYES
+425 TPRSIRIEDMQNYES
-440 PSGAPNYWTS
+440 EAGVPTYWTS

-482 INEDMKVL
+482 INDDIKVL

-497 YTDRGENTFYNNT
+497 YTDKGENTFYNNT
-510 LLFAQAGGSFQKYFR
+510 LLFAWLGGTYQKSFR
-525 QVQERNAEL
+525 QVQERNSEL
-534 LLLGNKKLS
+534 LLIGNKKL
-543 NNLKI
+543 NNKVKL
-548 SYTLG
+548 SYTFG
-553 LADLTRKADFTQT
+553 VADVARKSDFTQT
-566 NANGLL
+566 SANGLL
-572 VPNKFNLGF
+572 VPNKFDLGF
-581 ARTLSV
+581 ARNLAV
-587 GTGFVERDLQSVFGS
+587 GTGFIERDLQSVFGS
-602 VQVALKD
+602 VQVSLND
-609 YLYLDL
+609 YLYFDV

-622 STLPAPHTYFY
+622 STLPAPHSYFY

-645 VELPSFVNFAKLRG
+645 VELPSFISFAKLRG

-677 SFSQGGIGGFINR
+677 SFSQGGVGGFINR
-690 DGTQAIGDLKPE
+690 DATQAFGELKPE

-708 FGLDGRFFDNRV
+708 FGFDGRFFDNRM
-720 GLDLTFYKTNSVNQ
+720 GLDVTFYKTNSINQ

-754 DIQNSGVELTLTGSP
+754 DIENSGVELTLTGSP
-769 VKKDDFVWDITLNY
+769 IKKNDLTWDVMLNY
-783 ARNVNKIVSLHP
+783 ARNVNAIVALHP

-800 FLSSGYGR
+800 FISSGFVR

-821 DLFADGW
+821 DLYADGW
-828 ATAPDGQFI
+828 ARTPSGQLI
-837 MDAAGKPVLT
+837 MDGAGKPLVS
-847 STQAFLGNFNP
+847 STQEYLGNFNP

-873 SINVL
+873 RLNVL
-878 IDARVGGVMTSGS
+878 VDARIGGVMTSGS
-891 DANLAFDGN
+891 DASLAFDGSS
-900 AAYTTAYRDGGWIL
+900 AITTAYREGGWVL
-914 PGVVKSGESF
+914 PGVTLSNNEYI
-924 TPNKT
+924 PNT
-929 PINAE
+929 YPINAE
-934 TFWTTVSNGRYSWGQ
+934 TFWTTVSKGRYSWGQ
-949 LFTYDAT
+949 VFTYDAT

-964 VGYDFSLA
+964 VGYDITIKSQY
-972 NSFVKKARLSIVAR
+972 VKKATLSIVAR
-986 NLFFLTKGNAI
+986 NLFFLAKGNAI
-997 IDVPGIPTRKMWFDP
+997 IDIPGIPTRKMWFDP

-1020 YQGIEYGTLPS
+1020 YQGVEFGTLPS
-1031 ARSIGLN
+1031 SRSIGLN
-1038 LNLSF
+1038 LSLSF

>member
-1 MKIDRF
+1 M
-7 NLLIYNV
+7 
-14 VHYNILKKHF
+14 KKHL
-24 FLLGMLMSFCS
+24 FLLGVLLSCCS
-35 FGVLAQTSI
+35 FGALAQASI
-44 RGTVTSADGE
+44 RGTVTSPDGE
-54 PIIGANVIEVGTTNG
+54 PIIGANVIELGSNNG
-69 TVTDLDGNY
+69 TATDLDGNY
-78 MLKVGANAVL
+78 LLKVGANAIL
-88 EFTYTGYISQRLT
+88 EFTYTGYVSQKFT
-101 VGAQTAIN
+101 VGTQTIIN
-109 VTLLEGVALDEIVVT
+109 VTLTEGVALSEIIVT

-154 FANTLNGKVA
+154 FTNTLQGKVA
-164 GLVVTNAASGVG
+164 GLVVTNASSGVG

-264 SAGALSVDVNSGVQ
+264 GAGAISVDVNSGAQ

-289 NEFGQGNG
+289 NEYGQGNG
-297 GAFGA
+297 GVFGA
-302 RASGSWGPKINN
+302 RASGSWGPKMNN

-322 KSQNMTAQPNNIADF
+322 KSQNMVP
-337 FQLGSAFN
+337 SFN
-345 NAIGIKGGTEK
+345 NSVGIKGGTDK

-367 AAGIVPGNTL
+367 AAGVVPGNTL
-377 DRNTVNWRISTNIS
+377 DRNTVNLRISTNLS

-396 DAKITYVNQILNNK
+396 DAKVTYVNQILSNK

-425 TPRSIRNEDMRNYES
+425 TPRSIRIEDMQNYES
-440 PSGAPNYWTS
+440 GSGAPNYWTS

-482 INEDMKVL
+482 INDDMKVL

-534 LLLGNKKLS
+534 LLIGNKKINS
-543 NNLKI
+543 NLKL
-548 SYTLG
+548 SYTFG
-553 LADLTRKADFTQT
+553 VADLARKSDFTQT
-566 NANGLL
+566 SANGLL
-572 VPNKFNLGF
+572 VPNKFDLGF

-587 GTGFVERDLQSVFGS
+587 GTGFVERDLQSAFGS
-602 VQVALKD
+602 VQVSLKD
-609 YLYLDL
+609 YLYLDV

-622 STLPAPHTYFY
+622 STLPAPHSYFY

-645 VELPSFVNFAKLRG
+645 VELPSFVSFAKFRG

-677 SFSQGGIGGFINR
+677 SFSQGGVGGFINR

-708 FGLDGRFFDNRV
+708 FGFDGRFFDNRM
-720 GLDLTFYKTNSVNQ
+720 GLDVTFYKTNSVNQ

-754 DIQNSGVELTLTGSP
+754 DIENSGVELTLTGSP
-769 VKKDDFVWDITLNY
+769 IKKDDFSWDITLNY
-783 ARNVNKIVSLHP
+783 ARNVNTIISLHP

-821 DLFADGW
+821 DLYADGW
-828 ATAPDGQFI
+828 AQAPNGQFI
-837 MDAAGKPVLT
+837 MDASGKPVLT
-847 STQAFLGNFNP
+847 ATQEFLGNFNP
-858 KFTLGLNNAFSFGKI
+858 KFSLGLNNAFSFGKM
-873 SINVL
+873 SVNVL
-878 IDARVGGVMTSGS
+878 IDARIGGVMTSGS

-900 AAYTTAYRDGGWIL
+900 AAYTTAYREGGWVI
-914 PGVVKSGESF
+914 PGVVKNGESY
-924 TPNKT
+924 TPNTT

-964 VGYDFSLA
+964 VGYDFTVN
-972 NSFVKKARLSIVAR
+972 NSFVKKAKLSIVAR
-986 NLFFLTKGNAI
+986 NLFFLAKGNAI
-997 IDVPGIPTRKMWFDP
+997 MDIPGVPTRKMWFDP

-1020 YQGIEYGTLPS
+1020 YQGVEYGTLPS

>member
-1 MKIDRF
+1 M
-7 NLLIYNV
+7 
-14 VHYNILKKHF
+14 KKHL
-24 FLLGMLMSFCS
+24 FL
-35 FGVLAQTSI
+35 FGVLLYGYCLGVNGQASV
-44 RGTVTSADGE
+44 RGTVTSSDGE
-54 PIIGANVIEVGTTNG
+54 PIIGANVIELGSNNG

-78 MLKVGANAVL
+78 QLKVGPNAIL
-88 EFTYTGYISQRLT
+88 EFTYTGYVSQKFT
-101 VGAQTAIN
+101 VGSQTIIN
-109 VTLLEGVALDEIVVT
+109 VTLAEGVALSEIIVT
-124 ALGISREKKSLT
+124 ALGISRERKSLS

-154 FANTLNGKVA
+154 FVNTLQGKVA
-164 GLVVTNAASGVG
+164 GLVVTSASSGVG

-191 SNNALFVI
+191 SNNALFVV

-226 NINPDDIESISVLK
+226 NINPDDIESINVLK

-264 SAGALSVDVNSGVQ
+264 SAGAISVDVNSGAQ
-278 FDAPLTLPYLQ
+278 FDAPLTLPHLQ
-289 NEFGQGNG
+289 NEYGQGNG
-297 GAFGA
+297 GVFGT
-302 RASGSWGPKINN
+302 RASASWGPKMNN
-314 QAVTDWTG
+314 QEVIDWTG
-322 KSQNMTAQPNNIADF
+322 KAQGMVPQPNNISDF
-337 FQLGSAFN
+337 FQIGSSFN
-345 NAIGIKGGTEK
+345 NSVGIKGGTDK

-367 AAGIVPGNTL
+367 AAGVVPGNTL
-377 DRNTVNWRISTNIS
+377 DRNTINLRISTNLS

-396 DAKITYVNQILNNK
+396 DAKVTYVNQILNNK

-425 TPRSIRNEDMRNYES
+425 TPRSIRIEDMQNYES
-440 PSGAPNYWTS
+440 EAGVPTYWTS

-473 TGLVSATYQ
+473 TGLLSATYQ
-482 INEDMKVL
+482 INDDIKVL

-497 YTDRGENTFYNNT
+497 YTDKGENTFYNNT
-510 LLFAQAGGSFQKYFR
+510 LLFAWLGGTYQKSFR
-525 QVQERNAEL
+525 QVQERNSEL
-534 LLLGNKKLS
+534 LLIGNKKL
-543 NNLKI
+543 NNKVKL
-548 SYTLG
+548 SYTFG
-553 LADLTRKADFTQT
+553 VADVARKSDFTQT
-566 NANGLL
+566 SANGLL
-572 VPNKFNLGF
+572 VPNKFDLGF
-581 ARTLSV
+581 ARNLAV
-587 GTGFVERDLQSVFGS
+587 GTGFIERDLQSVFGS
-602 VQVALKD
+602 VQVSLNE
-609 YLYLDL
+609 YLYFDV

-622 STLPAPHTYFY
+622 STLPAPHSYFY

-645 VELPSFVNFAKLRG
+645 VELPSFISFAKLRG

-677 SFSQGGIGGFINR
+677 SFSQGGVGGFINR
-690 DGTQAIGDLKPE
+690 DATQAFGELKPE

-708 FGLDGRFFDNRV
+708 FGFDGRFFDNRM
-720 GLDLTFYKTNSVNQ
+720 GLDVTFYKTNSINQ

-754 DIQNSGVELTLTGSP
+754 DIENSGVELTLTGSP
-769 VKKDDFVWDITLNY
+769 IKKNDLTWDVMLNY
-783 ARNVNKIVSLHP
+783 ARNVNAIVALHP

-800 FLSSGYGR
+800 FISSGFVR

-821 DLFADGW
+821 DLYADGW
-828 ATAPDGQFI
+828 ARTPSGQLI
-837 MDAAGKPVLT
+837 MDGAGKPLVS
-847 STQAFLGNFNP
+847 STQEYLGNFNP

-873 SINVL
+873 RLNVL
-878 IDARVGGVMTSGS
+878 VDARIGGVMTSGS
-891 DANLAFDGN
+891 DASLAFDGSS
-900 AAYTTAYRDGGWIL
+900 AITTAYREGGWVL
-914 PGVVKSGESF
+914 PGVTLSNNEYI
-924 TPNKT
+924 PNT
-929 PINAE
+929 SPINAE
-934 TFWTTVSNGRYSWGQ
+934 TFWTTVSKGRYSWGQ
-949 LFTYDAT
+949 VFTYDAT

-964 VGYDFSLA
+964 VGYDITI
-972 NSFVKKARLSIVAR
+972 NSQYVKKATLSIVAR
-986 NLFFLTKGNAI
+986 NLFFLAKGNAI
-997 IDVPGIPTRKMWFDP
+997 INIPGIPTRKMWFDP

-1020 YQGIEYGTLPS
+1020 YQGVEYGTLPS

>member
-1 MKIDRF
+1 M
-7 NLLIYNV
+7 
-14 VHYNILKKHF
+14 KKHL
-24 FLLGMLMSFCS
+24 FL
-35 FGVLAQTSI
+35 FGVLLYGYSLGVNAQASV
-44 RGTVTSADGE
+44 RGTVTRSDGE
-54 PIIGANVIEVGTTNG
+54 PIIGANVIELGSNNG

-78 MLKVGANAVL
+78 QLKVGPNAIL
-88 EFTYTGYISQRLT
+88 EFTYTGYVSQKFT
-101 VGAQTAIN
+101 VGTQTIIN
-109 VTLLEGVALDEIVVT
+109 VTLAEGVALSEIIVT
-124 ALGISREKKSLT
+124 ALGISRERKSLS

-154 FANTLNGKVA
+154 FVNTLQGKVA
-164 GLVVTNAASGVG
+164 GLVVTSASSGVG

-191 SNNALFVI
+191 SNNALFVV

-226 NINPDDIESISVLK
+226 NINPDDIESINVLK

-264 SAGALSVDVNSGVQ
+264 SAGAISVDVNSGAQ
-278 FDAPLTLPYLQ
+278 FDAPLTLPQLQ
-289 NEFGQGNG
+289 NEYGQGNG

-302 RASGSWGPKINN
+302 KASASWGPKMNN

-322 KSQNMTAQPNNIADF
+322 KSQNMVPQPNNISDF
-337 FQLGSAFN
+337 FQIGSSFN
-345 NAIGIKGGTEK
+345 NSVGIKGGTDK

-367 AAGIVPGNTL
+367 AAGVVPGNTL
-377 DRNTVNWRISTNIS
+377 DRNTINLRISTNLS

-396 DAKITYVNQILNNK
+396 DAKVTYVNQILNNK

-425 TPRSIRNEDMRNYES
+425 TPRSIRIEDMQNYES
-440 PSGAPNYWTS
+440 EAGVPTYWTS

-482 INEDMKVL
+482 INDDIKVL

-497 YTDRGENTFYNNT
+497 YTDKGENTFYNNT
-510 LLFAQAGGSFQKYFR
+510 LLFAWLGGTYQKSFR
-525 QVQERNAEL
+525 QVQERNSEL
-534 LLLGNKKLS
+534 LLIGNKKL
-543 NNLKI
+543 NNKVKL
-548 SYTLG
+548 SYTFG
-553 LADLTRKADFTQT
+553 VADVARKSDFTQT
-566 NANGLL
+566 SANGLL
-572 VPNKFNLGF
+572 VPNKFDLGF
-581 ARTLSV
+581 ARNLAV
-587 GTGFVERDLQSVFGS
+587 GTGLVERDLQSVFGS
-602 VQVALKD
+602 VQVSLKD
-609 YLYLDL
+609 YLYLDV

-622 STLPAPHTYFY
+622 STLPAPHSYFY

-645 VELPSFVNFAKLRG
+645 VELPSFISFAKLRG

-677 SFSQGGIGGFINR
+677 SFSQGGVGGFINR
-690 DGTQAIGDLKPE
+690 DATQAFGELKPE

-708 FGLDGRFFDNRV
+708 FGFDGRFFDNRM
-720 GLDLTFYKTNSVNQ
+720 GLDVTFYKTNSINQ

-754 DIQNSGVELTLTGSP
+754 DIENSGVELTLTGSP
-769 VKKDDFVWDITLNY
+769 IKKNDLTWDVMLNY
-783 ARNVNKIVSLHP
+783 ARNVNAIVALHP

-800 FLSSGYGR
+800 FISSGFVR

-821 DLFADGW
+821 DLYADGW
-828 ATAPDGQFI
+828 ARTPSGQLI
-837 MDAAGKPVLT
+837 MDGAGKPLVS
-847 STQAFLGNFNP
+847 STQEYLGNFNP

-873 SINVL
+873 RLNVL
-878 IDARVGGVMTSGS
+878 VDARIGGVMTSGS
-891 DANLAFDGN
+891 DASLAFDGSS
-900 AAYTTAYRDGGWIL
+900 AITTAYREGGWVL
-914 PGVVKSGESF
+914 PGVTLSNNEYI
-924 TPNKT
+924 PNT
-929 PINAE
+929 YPINAE
-934 TFWTTVSNGRYSWGQ
+934 TFWTTVSKGRYSWGQ
-949 LFTYDAT
+949 VFTYDAT

-964 VGYDFSLA
+964 VGYDITI
-972 NSFVKKARLSIVAR
+972 NSQYVKKATLSIVAR
-986 NLFFLTKGNAI
+986 NLFFLAKGNAI
-997 IDVPGIPTRKMWFDP
+997 IDIPGIPTRKMWFDP

-1020 YQGIEYGTLPS
+1020 YQGVEFGTLPS
-1031 ARSIGLN
+1031 SRSIGLN
-1038 LNLSF
+1038 LSLSF

>member
-1 MKIDRF
+1 MMKH
-7 NLLIYNV
+7 L
-14 VHYNILKKHF
+14 
-24 FLLGMLMSFCS
+24 FLFGMLLSCCS
-35 FGVLAQTSI
+35 IGALAQASI
-44 RGTVTSADGE
+44 RGTVTSSDGE
-54 PIIGANVIEVGTTNG
+54 PIIGANVIELGSNNG

-78 MLKVGANAVL
+78 QLKVGANAIL
-88 EFTYTGYISQRLT
+88 EFTYTGYVSQKFT
-101 VGAQTAIN
+101 VGTQTIIN
-109 VTLLEGVALDEIVVT
+109 VTLTEGVALSEIVVT

-154 FANTLNGKVA
+154 FANTLQGKVA
-164 GLVVTNAASGVG
+164 GLVVTNASSGVG

-264 SAGALSVDVNSGVQ
+264 GAGAISVDVNSGAQ

-289 NEFGQGNG
+289 NEYGQGNG
-297 GAFGA
+297 GVFGA
-302 RASGSWGPKINN
+302 RASGSWGPKMNN

-322 KSQNMTAQPNNIADF
+322 KSQNMTPQPNNISDF
-337 FQLGSAFN
+337 FQLGSSFN
-345 NAIGIKGGTEK
+345 NSVGIKGGTDK

-367 AAGIVPGNTL
+367 AAGVVPGNTL
-377 DRNTVNWRISTNIS
+377 DRNTVNLRISTNLS

-396 DAKITYVNQILNNK
+396 DAKVTYVNQILNNK

-425 TPRSIRNEDMRNYES
+425 TPRSVRNVDMQNYES
-440 PSGAPNYWTS
+440 ASGAPNYWTS

-473 TGLVSATYQ
+473 TGLVSATYN
-482 INEDMKVL
+482 INDDMKVL

-534 LLLGNKKLS
+534 LLIGNKKINS
-543 NNLKI
+543 NLKL
-548 SYTLG
+548 SYTFG
-553 LADLTRKADFTQT
+553 IADLARKSDFTQT
-566 NANGLL
+566 SANGLL
-572 VPNKFNLGF
+572 VPNKFDLGF

-602 VQVALKD
+602 VQVSLKD
-609 YLYLDL
+609 YLYLDV
-615 TARNDWS
+615 TTRNDWS
-622 STLPAPHTYFY
+622 STLPAPHSYFY

-645 VELPSFVNFAKLRG
+645 IELPSFVSFAKLRG

-702 LTTSLE
+702 LTTSVE
-708 FGLDGRFFDNRV
+708 FGFDGRFFDNRI
-720 GLDLTFYKTNSVNQ
+720 GLDVTFYRTNSVNQ

-769 VKKDDFVWDITLNY
+769 VKKDDFSWDITLNY
-783 ARNVNKIVSLHP
+783 ARNVNTIVSLHP

-821 DLFADGW
+821 DLYADGW
-828 ATAPDGQFI
+828 AQAPDGKFI
-837 MDAAGKPVLT
+837 MDASGKPVLT
-847 STQAFLGNFNP
+847 ATQEFLGNFNP
-858 KFTLGLNNAFSFGKI
+858 KFTLGLNNAFSFGKM
-873 SINVL
+873 SVNVL
-878 IDARVGGVMTSGS
+878 IDARIGGVMTSGS

-900 AAYTTAYRDGGWIL
+900 AAYTTAYREGGWVI
-914 PGVVKSGESF
+914 PGVVKNGESY
-924 TPNKT
+924 TPNTT

-964 VGYDFSLA
+964 VGYDFTVN
-972 NSFVKKARLSIVAR
+972 NSFVKKAKLSIVAR
-986 NLFFLTKGNAI
+986 NLFFLAKGNAI
-997 IDVPGIPTRKMWFDP
+997 MDIPGVPTRKMWFDP

>member
-1 MKIDRF
+1 M
-7 NLLIYNV
+7 
-14 VHYNILKKHF
+14 KKHL
-24 FLLGMLMSFCS
+24 FL
-35 FGVLAQTSI
+35 FGVLLYGYSLGVNAQASV
-44 RGTVTSADGE
+44 RGTVTSSDGE
-54 PIIGANVIEVGTTNG
+54 PIIGANVIELGSNNG

-78 MLKVGANAVL
+78 QLKVGPNAIL
-88 EFTYTGYISQRLT
+88 EFTYTGYVSQKFT
-101 VGAQTAIN
+101 VGNQTIIN
-109 VTLLEGVALDEIVVT
+109 VSLAEGVALSEIIVT
-124 ALGISREKKSLT
+124 ALGISRERKSLS

-154 FANTLNGKVA
+154 FVNTLQGKVA
-164 GLVVTNAASGVG
+164 GLVVTSASSGVG

-191 SNNALFVI
+191 SNNALFVV

-226 NINPDDIESISVLK
+226 NINPDDIESINVLK

-264 SAGALSVDVNSGVQ
+264 SAGAISVDVNSGAQ
-278 FDAPLTLPYLQ
+278 FDAPLTLPQLQ
-289 NEFGQGNG
+289 NEYGQGNG
-297 GAFGA
+297 GVFGA
-302 RASGSWGPKINN
+302 KASASWGPKMNN

-322 KSQNMTAQPNNIADF
+322 KSQNMVPQPNNISDF
-337 FQLGSAFN
+337 FQIGSSFN
-345 NAIGIKGGTEK
+345 NSVGIKGGTDK

-367 AAGIVPGNTL
+367 AAGVVPGNSL
-377 DRNTVNWRISTNIS
+377 DRNTINLRISTNLS

-396 DAKITYVNQILNNK
+396 DAKVTYVNQILNNK

-425 TPRSIRNEDMRNYES
+425 TPRSIRIEDMQNYES
-440 PSGAPNYWTS
+440 EAGVPTYWTS

-482 INEDMKVL
+482 INDDIKVL

-497 YTDRGENTFYNNT
+497 YTDKGENTFYNNT
-510 LLFAQAGGSFQKYFR
+510 LLFAWLGGTYQKSFR
-525 QVQERNAEL
+525 QVQERNSEL
-534 LLLGNKKLS
+534 LLIGNKKL
-543 NNLKI
+543 NNKVKL
-548 SYTLG
+548 SYTFG
-553 LADLTRKADFTQT
+553 VADVARKSDFTQT
-566 NANGLL
+566 SANGLL
-572 VPNKFNLGF
+572 VPNKFDLGF
-581 ARTLSV
+581 ARNLAV
-587 GTGFVERDLQSVFGS
+587 GTGLVERDLQSVFGS
-602 VQVALKD
+602 VQVSLKD
-609 YLYLDL
+609 YLYLDV

-622 STLPAPHTYFY
+622 STLPAPHSYFY

-645 VELPSFVNFAKLRG
+645 VELPSFISFAKLRG

-677 SFSQGGIGGFINR
+677 SFSQGGVGGFINR
-690 DGTQAIGDLKPE
+690 DATQAFGELKPE

-708 FGLDGRFFDNRV
+708 FGFDGRFFDNRM
-720 GLDLTFYKTNSVNQ
+720 GLDVTFYKTNSINQ

-754 DIQNSGVELTLTGSP
+754 DIENSGVELTLTGSP
-769 VKKDDFVWDITLNY
+769 IKKNDLTWDVMLNY
-783 ARNVNKIVSLHP
+783 ARNVNAIVALHP

-800 FLSSGYGR
+800 FISSGFVR

-821 DLFADGW
+821 DLYADGW
-828 ATAPDGQFI
+828 ARTPSGQLI
-837 MDAAGKPVLT
+837 MDGAGKPLVS
-847 STQAFLGNFNP
+847 STQEYLGNFNP

-873 SINVL
+873 RLNVL
-878 IDARVGGVMTSGS
+878 VDARIGGVMTSGS
-891 DANLAFDGN
+891 DASLAFDGSS
-900 AAYTTAYRDGGWIL
+900 AITTAYREGGWVL
-914 PGVVKSGESF
+914 PGVTLSNNEYI
-924 TPNKT
+924 PNT
-929 PINAE
+929 YPINAE
-934 TFWTTVSNGRYSWGQ
+934 TFWTTVSKGRYSWGQ
-949 LFTYDAT
+949 VFTYDAT

-964 VGYDFSLA
+964 VGYDITIKSQY
-972 NSFVKKARLSIVAR
+972 VKKATLSIVAR
-986 NLFFLTKGNAI
+986 NLFFLAKGNAI
-997 IDVPGIPTRKMWFDP
+997 IDIPGIPTRKMWFDP

-1020 YQGIEYGTLPS
+1020 YQGVEFGTLPS
-1031 ARSIGLN
+1031 SRSIGLN
-1038 LNLSF
+1038 LSLSF

>member
-1 MKIDRF
+1 M
-7 NLLIYNV
+7 
-14 VHYNILKKHF
+14 KKHL
-24 FLLGMLMSFCS
+24 FLLGVLLSCCS
-35 FGVLAQTSI
+35 FGALAQASI
-44 RGTVTSADGE
+44 RGTVTSPDGE
-54 PIIGANVIEVGTTNG
+54 PIIGANVIELGSNNG
-69 TVTDLDGNY
+69 TATDLDGNY
-78 MLKVGANAVL
+78 LLKVGANAIL
-88 EFTYTGYISQRLT
+88 EFTYTGYVSQKFT
-101 VGAQTAIN
+101 VGTQTIIN
-109 VTLLEGVALDEIVVT
+109 VTLTEGVALSEIIVT

-154 FANTLNGKVA
+154 FTNTLQGKVA
-164 GLVVTNAASGVG
+164 GLVVTNASSGVG

-264 SAGALSVDVNSGVQ
+264 GAGAISVDVNSGAQ

-289 NEFGQGNG
+289 NEYGQGNG
-297 GAFGA
+297 GVFGA
-302 RASGSWGPKINN
+302 RASGSWGPKMNN

-322 KSQNMTAQPNNIADF
+322 KSQNMAPQPNNISDF
-337 FQLGSAFN
+337 FQLGSSFN
-345 NAIGIKGGTEK
+345 NSVGIKGGTDK

-367 AAGIVPGNTL
+367 AAGVVPGNTL
-377 DRNTVNWRISTNIS
+377 DRNTVNLRISTNLS

-396 DAKITYVNQILNNK
+396 DAKVTYVNQILNNK

-425 TPRSIRNEDMRNYES
+425 TPRSIRIEDMQNYES
-440 PSGAPNYWTS
+440 GSGAPNYWTS

-473 TGLVSATYQ
+473 TGLVSATYN
-482 INEDMKVL
+482 INDDMKVL

-534 LLLGNKKLS
+534 LLIGNKKINS
-543 NNLKI
+543 NLKL
-548 SYTLG
+548 SYTFG
-553 LADLTRKADFTQT
+553 VADLARKSDFTQT
-566 NANGLL
+566 SANGLL
-572 VPNKFNLGF
+572 VPNKFDLGF

-587 GTGFVERDLQSVFGS
+587 GTGFVERDLQSAFGS
-602 VQVALKD
+602 VQVSLKD
-609 YLYLDL
+609 YLYLDV

-622 STLPAPHTYFY
+622 STLPAPHSYFY

-645 VELPSFVNFAKLRG
+645 VELPSFVSFAKFRG

-677 SFSQGGIGGFINR
+677 SFSQGGVGGFINR

-708 FGLDGRFFDNRV
+708 FGFDGRFFDNRM
-720 GLDLTFYKTNSVNQ
+720 GLDVTFYKTNSVNQ

-754 DIQNSGVELTLTGSP
+754 DIENSGVELTLTGSP
-769 VKKDDFVWDITLNY
+769 IKKDDFSWDITLNY
-783 ARNVNKIVSLHP
+783 ARNVNTIISLHP

-821 DLFADGW
+821 DLYADGW
-828 ATAPDGQFI
+828 AQAPDGQFI
-837 MDAAGKPVLT
+837 MDASGKPVLT
-847 STQAFLGNFNP
+847 ATQEFLGNFNP
-858 KFTLGLNNAFSFGKI
+858 KFSLGLNNAFSFGKM
-873 SINVL
+873 SVNVL
-878 IDARVGGVMTSGS
+878 IDARIGGVMTSGS

-900 AAYTTAYRDGGWIL
+900 AAYTTAYREGGWVI
-914 PGVVKSGESF
+914 PGVVKNGESY
-924 TPNKT
+924 TPNTT

-964 VGYDFSLA
+964 VGYDFTVN
-972 NSFVKKARLSIVAR
+972 NSFVKKAKLSIVAR
-986 NLFFLTKGNAI
+986 NLFFLAKGNAI
-997 IDVPGIPTRKMWFDP
+997 MDVPGVPTRKMWFDP

-1020 YQGIEYGTLPS
+1020 YQGVEYGTLPS

>member
-1 MKIDRF
+1 M
-7 NLLIYNV
+7 
-14 VHYNILKKHF
+14 KKHL
-24 FLLGMLMSFCS
+24 FLLGVLLSCCS
-35 FGVLAQTSI
+35 FGALAQASI
-44 RGTVTSADGE
+44 RGTVTSPDGE
-54 PIIGANVIEVGTTNG
+54 PIIGANVIELGSNNG
-69 TVTDLDGNY
+69 TATDLDGNY
-78 MLKVGANAVL
+78 LLKVGANAIL
-88 EFTYTGYISQRLT
+88 EFTYTGYVSQKFT
-101 VGAQTAIN
+101 VGTQTIIN
-109 VTLLEGVALDEIVVT
+109 VTLTEGVALSEVIVT

-154 FANTLNGKVA
+154 FTNTLQGKVA
-164 GLVVTNAASGVG
+164 GLVVTNASSGVG

-264 SAGALSVDVNSGVQ
+264 GAGAISVDVNSGAQ

-289 NEFGQGNG
+289 NEYGQGNG

-302 RASGSWGPKINN
+302 RASGSWGPKMNN

-322 KSQNMTAQPNNIADF
+322 KSQNMVPQPNNISDF
-337 FQLGSAFN
+337 FQLGSSFN
-345 NAIGIKGGTEK
+345 NSVGIKGGTDK

-367 AAGIVPGNTL
+367 AAGVVPGNTL
-377 DRNTVNWRISTNIS
+377 DRNTVNLRISTNLS

-396 DAKITYVNQILNNK
+396 DAKVTYVNQILNNK

-425 TPRSIRNEDMRNYES
+425 TPRSIRIEDMQNYES
-440 PSGAPNYWTS
+440 GSGAPNYWTS

-473 TGLVSATYQ
+473 TGLVSATYN
-482 INEDMKVL
+482 INDDMKVL

-534 LLLGNKKLS
+534 LLIGNKKINS
-543 NNLKI
+543 NLKL
-548 SYTLG
+548 SYTFG
-553 LADLTRKADFTQT
+553 VADLARKSDFTQT
-566 NANGLL
+566 SANGLL
-572 VPNKFNLGF
+572 VPNKFDLGF

-587 GTGFVERDLQSVFGS
+587 GTGFVERDLQSAFGS
-602 VQVALKD
+602 VQVSLKE
-609 YLYLDL
+609 YLYLDI

-622 STLPAPHTYFY
+622 STLPAPHSYFY

-645 VELPSFVNFAKLRG
+645 VELPSFVSFAKFRG

-677 SFSQGGIGGFINR
+677 SFSQGGVGGFINR

-708 FGLDGRFFDNRV
+708 FGFDGRFFDNRI
-720 GLDLTFYKTNSVNQ
+720 GLDVTFYKTNSLNQ

-754 DIQNSGVELTLTGSP
+754 DIENSGVELTLTGSP
-769 VKKDDFVWDITLNY
+769 IKKDDFSWDITLNY
-783 ARNVNKIVSLHP
+783 ARNVNTIISLHP

-821 DLFADGW
+821 DLYADGW
-828 ATAPDGQFI
+828 AQAPDGQFI
-837 MDAAGKPVLT
+837 MNPSGKPVLT
-847 STQAFLGNFNP
+847 ATQEFLGNFNP
-858 KFTLGLNNAFSFGKI
+858 KFTVGLNNSFTFGKM
-873 SINVL
+873 SVNVL
-878 IDARVGGVMTSGS
+878 VDARIGGVMTSGS

-900 AAYTTAYRDGGWIL
+900 AAYTSAYREGGWVV
-914 PGVVKSGESF
+914 PGVVKNGESYK
-924 TPNKT
+924 PNQT

-964 VGYDFSLA
+964 VGYDFDVN
-972 NSFVKKARLSIVAR
+972 NSFVKKAKLSIVAR
-986 NLFFLTKGNAI
+986 NLFFLAKGNAI
-997 IDVPGIPTRKMWFDP
+997 MDIPGIPTRKMWFDP

-1020 YQGIEYGTLPS
+1020 YQGVEYGTLPS
-1031 ARSIGLN
+1031 ARSVGLN

>member
-1 MKIDRF
+1 MMKH
-7 NLLIYNV
+7 L
-14 VHYNILKKHF
+14 
-24 FLLGMLMSFCS
+24 FLFGMLLSCCS
-35 FGVLAQTSI
+35 IGALAQASI
-44 RGTVTSADGE
+44 RGTVTSSDGE
-54 PIIGANVIEVGTTNG
+54 PIIGANVIELGSNNG

-78 MLKVGANAVL
+78 QLKVGANAIL
-88 EFTYTGYISQRLT
+88 EFTYTGYVSQKFT
-101 VGAQTAIN
+101 VGTQTIIN
-109 VTLLEGVALDEIVVT
+109 VTMTEGVALSEIVVT

-154 FANTLNGKVA
+154 FANTLQGKVA
-164 GLVVTNAASGVG
+164 GLVVTNASSGVG

-264 SAGALSVDVNSGVQ
+264 GAGAISVDVNSGAQ

-289 NEFGQGNG
+289 NEYGQGNG
-297 GAFGA
+297 GVFGA
-302 RASGSWGPKINN
+302 RASGSWGPKMNN

-322 KSQNMTAQPNNIADF
+322 KSQNMTPQPNNISDF
-337 FQLGSAFN
+337 FQLGSSFN
-345 NAIGIKGGTEK
+345 NSVGIKGGTDK

-367 AAGIVPGNTL
+367 AAGVVPGNTL
-377 DRNTVNWRISTNIS
+377 DRNTVNLRISTNLS

-396 DAKITYVNQILNNK
+396 DAKVTYVNQILNNK

-425 TPRSIRNEDMRNYES
+425 TPRSVRNVDMQNYES
-440 PSGAPNYWTS
+440 ASGAPNYWTS

-473 TGLVSATYQ
+473 TGLVSATYN
-482 INEDMKVL
+482 INDNMKVL

-534 LLLGNKKLS
+534 LLIGNKKINS
-543 NNLKI
+543 NLKL
-548 SYTLG
+548 SYTFG
-553 LADLTRKADFTQT
+553 IADLARKSDFTQT
-566 NANGLL
+566 SANGLL
-572 VPNKFNLGF
+572 VPNKFDLGF

-602 VQVALKD
+602 VQVSLKD
-609 YLYLDL
+609 YLYLDV
-615 TARNDWS
+615 TTRNDWS
-622 STLPAPHTYFY
+622 STLPAPHSYFY

-645 VELPSFVNFAKLRG
+645 IELPSFVSFAKLRG

-702 LTTSLE
+702 LTTSVE
-708 FGLDGRFFDNRV
+708 FGFDGRFFDNRI
-720 GLDLTFYKTNSVNQ
+720 GLDVTFYRTNSVNQ

-769 VKKDDFVWDITLNY
+769 VKKDDFSWDITLNY
-783 ARNVNKIVSLHP
+783 ARNVNTIVSLHP

-821 DLFADGW
+821 DLYADGW
-828 ATAPDGQFI
+828 AQTPDGKFI
-837 MDAAGKPVLT
+837 MDASGKPVLT
-847 STQAFLGNFNP
+847 ATQEFLGNFNP
-858 KFTLGLNNAFSFGKI
+858 KFTLGLNNAFSFGKMSVNI
-873 SINVL
+873 L
-878 IDARVGGVMTSGS
+878 IDARIGGVMTSGS

-900 AAYTTAYRDGGWIL
+900 AAYTTAYREGGWVI
-914 PGVVKSGESF
+914 PGVVKNGESY
-924 TPNKT
+924 TPNTT

-956 NVRIREAA
+956 NVRVREAA
-964 VGYDFSLA
+964 VGYDFTVN
-972 NSFVKKARLSIVAR
+972 NSFVKKAKLSIVAR
-986 NLFFLTKGNAI
+986 NLFFLAKGNAI
-997 IDVPGIPTRKMWFDP
+997 MDIPGVPTRKMWFDP